1 MHWMIVL
8 QDTSQILILF
18 LLMIYKSKN
27 KKGQHFNICTKTQ
40 VLGIIN
46 YNSLRFQINYL
57 EGLLKMV
64 SPVKIQNRKIKIKIM
79 KAQLIKNY
87 FLHKGKKIKICFYL
101 LNNEESHLM
110 NSVRLK
116 QQLGDLIWQHQIE
129 VQDVYLLNQMKVM
142 ICLKNLNIKCNEVT

>member
-18 LLMIYKSKN
+18 LLMIYKNKN
-27 KKGQHFNICTKTQ
+27 KKGQHFNIYMKTQ

-46 YNSLRFQINYL
+46 YNSLRFKINYR
-57 EGLLKMV
+57 EGSLKMV

-116 QQLGDLIWQHQIE
+116 QSLGDLIWQHQIE
-129 VQDVYLLNQMKVM
+129 VQDAYLLNLMKVL
-142 ICLKNLNIKCNEVT
+142 ICLKKLNIKCNEVT